1 VNRDLTKTA
10 IAAVVVVWS
19 VWVRA
24 AAAQS
29 CSPTISR
36 DDVVRCVVRASFAL
50 ERERLEQAALEGKR
64 TAVSPLLPGNPELSL
79 SGAHRSTGEQQAG
92 NWYATLSQE
101 IELAGQRS
109 ARRDEAGAA
118 LLAQGSAIRATER
131 NVAASAWRAYFEALA
146 ARDALASANRLEQIF
161 TQSSRAAEAG
171 AVHGL
176 VSGVDAEVA
185 ELNVLRLTQTRIAAE
200 RRARTSLAALT
211 SLLGLDPTTARVQAQ
226 GELTPLTHVA
236 ALRQEQ
242 LDSSVERRDELA
254 QLKQTR
260 QARAFARTVLE
271 RSRVPNVKLS
281 LIAQSDGFGE
291 RVLGGGISMPI
302 PLPYPVGRTLHG
314 ELAENAALVR
324 QADAE
329 IARVKRAVRL
339 EVIAAWQAYES
350 ARAQQALYTDER
362 VAQAERSLASIGGEL
377 HAGRLSISDAVVAQ
391 QTLIEF
397 LRAHIE
403 AKLELCLASIELA
416 RSAGLRLEGT
426 GL

>member
-1 VNRDLTKTA
+1 MKTA
-10 IAAVVVVWS
+10 IAAVVMVWT
-19 VWVRA
+19 VWVRP

-29 CSPTISR
+29 CSEAIAR
-36 DDVVRCVVRASFAL
+36 NDVVRCVVRASLAL
-50 ERERLEQAALEGKR
+50 ARERLESDALEGRR

-79 SGAHRSTGEQQAG
+79 SGAHRSTAEQQAG

-118 LLAQGSAIRATER
+118 LRAQGSAIRATER

-146 ARDALASANRLEQIF
+146 ARDALASASRLEQIF
-161 TQSSRAAEAG
+161 TQSRRAAEAG

-185 ELNVLRLTQTRIAAE
+185 ELNVLRLTQMRIAAE
-200 RRARTSLAALT
+200 RRARTALAALA
-211 SLLGLDPTTARVQAQ
+211 SLLGLDPTTARVAAQ
-226 GELTPLTHVA
+226 GELAPLTHVA
-236 ALRQEQ
+236 MLRVDQ
-242 LDSSVERRDELA
+242 LDSSVERRDEIA
-254 QLKQTR
+254 QVKQTR

-271 RSRVPNVKLS
+271 KSRVPNIKLS
-281 LIAQSDGFGE
+281 LMAQRDGFGE
-291 RVLGGGISMPI
+291 RVLGGGISVPI
-302 PLPYPVGRTLHG
+302 PLPYPVGRTLYG

-329 IARVKRAVRL
+329 IERVKRAVRL
-339 EVIAAWQAYES
+339 EIIAAWQAYES
-350 ARAQQALYTDER
+350 AQAQQALYTDER
-362 VAQAERSLASIGGEL
+362 VAQAEQSLASIAAEL
-377 HAGRLSISDAVVAQ
+377 RAGRLSISDAVVAQ

-397 LRAHIE
+397 LRSRIE

-416 RSAGLRLEGT
+416 RSAGLPLEGT